1 MKTWVDGFLALQL
14 HSFLVTLFWTG
25 FYLALHFGKGIMVK
39 YIPVIDSV
47 DSDALPQVIK
57 GTFLKGMQLSKQ

>member
-1 MKTWVDGFLALQL
+1 
-14 HSFLVTLFWTG
+14 
-25 FYLALHFGKGIMVK
+25 MVK

-57 GTFLKGMQLSKQ
+57 GTFLKGMQLSKQRADGDS